1 MYSNPKSPFCLCFLF
16 LKCSASA
23 ETKGSKVCVGLSI
36 LICCLPRSPLFLL
49 PLRWRLRQILLYT
62 GNFLYVLRCFFWLI
76 YPLICLIYH
85 IGNFLYTVF
94 CVSFFGYFKP
104 HICPIYIYIYIY
116 IQKISCIIYWTKCSL
131 NWPKIHVEKP
141 KLFFSKRRLI
151 NNFLAVVG
159 MRLLRINP
167 SS

>member
-1 MYSNPKSPFCLCFLF
+1 M
-16 LKCSASA
+16 
-23 ETKGSKVCVGLSI
+23 
-36 LICCLPRSPLFLL
+36 
-49 PLRWRLRQILLYT
+49 QILLYI

-76 YPLICLIYH
+76 YPLICFIYH

-104 HICPIYIYIYIY
+104 HICPIYI
-116 IQKISCIIYWTKCSL
+116 QKISCILYWTKCSL
-131 NWPKIHVEKP
+131 NWLKIHVEKP
-141 KLFFSKRRLI
+141 KLFFFQRRLI
-151 NNFLAVVG
+151 NNFLVVVR